1 MEVFEMADNNTNN
14 DRRPLGLAEA
24 ETVWYNHSLA
34 VQEAM
39 NNDPYTNGGVI
50 DSMNKFGY
58 INAQSFGVGPGKMI
72 LEKYFVYED
81 IKFLS
86 CFRLQTATLPEVKRF
101 KELISRFEKYLSE
114 NAWETTMGNTVPGY
128 TPSYNGWNNPN
139 LFGGV
144 SVQPIYGAPV
154 PMEIPKEWMGETPSD
169 ISRRQMGPKNW
180 GDYSATS
187 SNDEVQK
194 GPNEPDEQSSDEK
207 TPSLFRSTGF
217 PFPEKIGEKEPSF
230 SSSIWNTKAGLAAF
244 GIPAPPE
251 PGFNRTS
258 KSTRVVLSAEGISSK
273 DDVQAEKKQEEFTDM
288 VYKSISGTPG
298 PVEPGQ
304 LKNASLKAILDYP
317 STGVVINE
325 NPVSLTEENKSVDK
339 EDKD

>member
-1 MEVFEMADNNTNN
+1 MEVRNMCEEYNN

-24 ETVWYNHSLA
+24 ETVWYNHSRA

-154 PMEIPKEWMGETPSD
+154 PMEIPKEWTGETPSD

-180 GDYSATS
+180 GDYYASS

-194 GPNEPDEQSSDEK
+194 GPNEPDEQEEK
-207 TPSLFRSTGF
+207 
-217 PFPEKIGEKEPSF
+217 KPSF
-230 SSSIWNTKAGLAAF
+230 SSSVNNKPTNMKAELAGF
-244 GIPAPPE
+244 YGISAPPE
-251 PGFNRTS
+251 PGFKNRTS
-258 KSTRVVLSAEGISSK
+258 KSARVVLSAEGISSK
-273 DDVQAEKKQEEFTDM
+273 DNVQKALNETEDETEKKQEEFTDM

>member
-1 MEVFEMADNNTNN
+1 MCEEYNN
-14 DRRPLGLAEA
+14 DRRPLGSAEA
-24 ETVWYNHSLA
+24 ETVWYNHSRA

-39 NNDPYTNGGVI
+39 NNDPYTHGGVI

-72 LEKYFVYED
+72 LEKYFAYED

-154 PMEIPKEWMGETPSD
+154 PMEIPKEWTGETPSD

-180 GDYSATS
+180 GDYSASS

-194 GPNEPDEQSSDEK
+194 GPNEPDEQEEK
-207 TPSLFRSTGF
+207 KP
-217 PFPEKIGEKEPSF
+217 
-230 SSSIWNTKAGLAAF
+230 SSISSLWNNKPSNMKAELAGF
-244 GIPAPPE
+244 YGISAPPE
-251 PGFNRTS
+251 PGFKHTG
-258 KSTRVVLSAEGISSK
+258 VVLSADGISSK

-317 STGVVINE
+317 STGVVIND

>member
-1 MEVFEMADNNTNN
+1 MEVRNMCEEYNN

-24 ETVWYNHSLA
+24 ETVWYNHRRA

-114 NAWETTMGNTVPGY
+114 NVWETTMGNTVPGY
-128 TPSYNGWNNPN
+128 APSYNGWNNPN

-169 ISRRQMGPKNW
+169 VSRRQMGPKNW
-180 GDYSATS
+180 GDYSASS

-194 GPNEPDEQSSDEK
+194 GPNEPDEQEEK
-207 TPSLFRSTGF
+207 
-217 PFPEKIGEKEPSF
+217 KPSF
-230 SSSIWNTKAGLAAF
+230 SSSIWNNKPSNAKAELAAF
-244 GIPAPPE
+244 GMPAPPE
-251 PGFNRTS
+251 PGFKNRTS

-273 DDVQAEKKQEEFTDM
+273 DDVQTEKKQEEFTDM
-288 VYKSISGTPG
+288 VYKSISGTPD

-317 STGVVINE
+317 STGVVIND